1 MNHCQR
7 AIHSLVAASL
17 GCVLLVSFVDQQAQ
31 TKELYAANQTN
42 NNNNGKS
49 FAINLSEVDKALAAT
64 ASGDLNSW
72 IRAFEKRVNE
82 IYEGKEII
90 SINLI
95 SLDAKLRLLGFLES
109 NGQPGFQESDQKLFV
124 IQQSAAVVDNA
135 LPYNLY
141 NQKGKLYRGGNY
153 SLHGKPVLHL
163 ILGTLRALP
172 TQLYCTS
179 PARVKALRKHRDTI
193 SDSKVLLKR

>member
-42 NNNNGKS
+42 KNNNGNS
-49 FAINLSEVDKALAAT
+49 VVINLNEVKKALAAT

-72 IRAFEKRVNE
+72 MSAFEKRVNE
-82 IYEGKEII
+82 IYEGKGIV

-95 SLDAKLRLLGFLES
+95 NHDAKLRLIGFLES
-109 NGQPGFQESDQKLFV
+109 NQQPGFQANDQKLFV
-124 IQQSAAVVDNA
+124 IQQSAAAADNT
-135 LPYNLY
+135 LPYSLY
-141 NQKGKLYRGGNY
+141 NQQGKLYKSGSY
-153 SLHGKPVLHL
+153 SLHGKPVLNL
-163 ILGTLRALP
+163 ILGSLRAFP

-179 PARVKALRKHRDTI
+179 PTRIKFLRTQRDATR
-193 SDSKVLLKR
+193 SSKGLTNR

>member
-31 TKELYAANQTN
+31 TKELYAANQTKK
-42 NNNNGKS
+42 NNNGKS
-49 FAINLSEVDKALAAT
+49 VVINLNEVDKALAAT

-72 IRAFEKRVNE
+72 MSAFEKRVNE
-82 IYEGKEII
+82 IYEGKGIV

-95 SLDAKLRLLGFLES
+95 RHDTKLRLIGFLES
-109 NGQPGFQESDQKLFV
+109 NQQPSFQESDQRLFV

-141 NQKGKLYRGGNY
+141 NHQGKLYTSGNY
-153 SLHGKPVLHL
+153 SLQGKPEMRV
-163 ILGTLRALP
+163 ILGTLRILP

-179 PARVKALRKHRDTI
+179 PTRIRVLRTQRDAARDRRRLTNG
-193 SDSKVLLKR
+193 